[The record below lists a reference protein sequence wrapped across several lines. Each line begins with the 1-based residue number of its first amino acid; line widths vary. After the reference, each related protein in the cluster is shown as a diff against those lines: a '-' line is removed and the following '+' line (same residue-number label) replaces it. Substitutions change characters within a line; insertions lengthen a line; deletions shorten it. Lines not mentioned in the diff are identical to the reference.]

1 MSDTLP
7 YVATCDADMGRF
19 EPLGP
24 IGDRASVRVRGDT
37 DPKVALMPK
46 YLITANYTAEGMAG
60 VRAAG
65 AKSRV
70 DAVRHTL
77 EAMGGSLDSFHF
89 AFGDTDVFVIVD
101 APDDEAVAAASIAIN
116 GSGAV
121 RTSTTKLLTVEQIDE
136 ALRRTVDYQPPGS

>member
-1 MSDTLP
+1 
-7 YVATCDADMGRF
+7 
-19 EPLGP
+19 
-24 IGDRASVRVRGDT
+24 
-37 DPKVALMPK
+37 MPK

>member
-1 MSDTLP
+1 
-7 YVATCDADMGRF
+7 
-19 EPLGP
+19 
-24 IGDRASVRVRGDT
+24 
-37 DPKVALMPK
+37 MPK
-46 YLITANYTAEGMAG
+46 YLISANYTAEGMAG

-70 DAVRHTL
+70 DAVATML
-77 EAMGGSLDSFHF
+77 EAMGGRLDSFHF

-101 APDDEAVAAASIAIN
+101 APDDEAVAAVSIAIN

-121 RTSTTKLLTVEQIDE
+121 RTRTTKLLTVEQIDE

>member
-1 MSDTLP
+1 
-7 YVATCDADMGRF
+7 
-19 EPLGP
+19 
-24 IGDRASVRVRGDT
+24 
-37 DPKVALMPK
+37 MPK
-46 YLITANYTAEGMAG
+46 YLISANYTPEGMAG

-70 DAVRHTL
+70 DAVTTMI
-77 EAMGGSLDSFHF
+77 EAMGGRLDSFHF

-101 APDDEAVAAASIAIN
+101 APDDEAAAAVSIAIN

-121 RTSTTKLLTVEQIDE
+121 RTRTTKLLTVEQVDE